1 MHTPHTQK
9 HPKSCP
15 HFILGKPVMDRAL
28 RSAHSAFCTM
38 LHFILLQ
45 TVKCDIQRC
54 AGAAA
59 CVSSTS
65 LSQPHAQTDTR
76 PLSLSLFRPLNF
88 KPPPLLSPLSL
99 DVLYGCIQEQPSSR
113 WEEETTTLAGPS
125 NEWGVCRNPGLV
137 QQVQMITKGPADDAP
152 LCEQE
157 PPNGVNVV
165 AVPRQFLLP
174 VNGCCRGKGR
184 GGRECEG
191 GGGE

>member
-1 MHTPHTQK
+1 MPTFHSGKTGDGPCPPKRTFCVLHDASFHLVADSKMRHTKVCGCLSLNLMHRRTLDP
-9 HPKSCP
+9 S
-15 HFILGKPVMDRAL
+15 
-28 RSAHSAFCTM
+28 
-38 LHFILLQ
+38 
-45 TVKCDIQRC
+45 
-54 AGAAA
+54 
-59 CVSSTS
+59 
-65 LSQPHAQTDTR
+65 
-76 PLSLSLFRPLNF
+76 LSLSLDLSTSN
-88 KPPPLLSPLSL
+88 PPPLLSPISL

-184 GGRECEG
+184 GGRE
-191 GGGE
+191 